1 MNGITGLSIFG
12 HGSSNAEGINIINI
26 ISRAFKDPKEYTE
39 DDEKILEALKMD
51 ATCKCERDPQFTF
64 ACKHGVTWFAG
75 NVLIAKIK
83 RRLKQVQNTND
94 AKAHSQQISHNIKQ
108 TILEEYQKC
117 DNHFNSLKGLDPA
130 PESATQIDRDLG
142 RTFPM
147 NEYFKAGNGGQESLK
162 NVLRAF
168 ACYDKQVDYVQ
179 GMNFIVGQLLMHC
192 SETMA
197 FWLFVELI
205 EECELRDIFQ
215 TGLPGLFKHTYIIR
229 YLIMKHLP
237 DLHEHF
243 ERHQVRPEL
252 YASDLI
258 FSVFTMV
265 LPETETHVTAAFFNL
280 FFTYKWE
287 FFYKLILTVLN
298 HIREQV
304 LACDDMLSIF
314 EQVKIAMSN
323 KNDPYNYAQ
332 GGAAREGRAEAAVR
346 GKQLGVLVEM
356 DSDMESV
363 AGSVV
368 KDKGDKVTE
377 AQNAGDGKK

>member
-1 MNGITGLSIFG
+1 M
-12 HGSSNAEGINIINI
+12 
-26 ISRAFKDPKEYTE
+26 
-39 DDEKILEALKMD
+39 
-51 ATCKCERDPQFTF
+51 
-64 ACKHGVTWFAG
+64 
-75 NVLIAKIK
+75 
-83 RRLKQVQNTND
+83 
-94 AKAHSQQISHNIKQ
+94 
-108 TILEEYQKC
+108 EEYQKC
-117 DNHFNSLKGLDPA
+117 ENHFNSLKGLDPA
-130 PESATQIDRDLG
+130 PESATQIERDLG

-147 NEYFKAGNGGQESLK
+147 NEYFKAGNPGQESLK

-243 ERHQVRPEL
+243 ERYQVRPEL

-265 LPETETHVTAAFFNL
+265 LPETETHVTAAFFDL

-298 HIREQV
+298 HIREQI
-304 LACDDMLSIF
+304 LACDDMLSTF
-314 EQVKIAMSN
+314 EQIKIAMSN
-323 KNDPYNYAQ
+323 KNDPYNYAHA
-332 GGAAREGRAEAAVR
+332 GGVEDGKVLPAVR
-346 GKQLGVLVEM
+346 SKRADVLVEM

-363 AGSVV
+363 AGSVG
-368 KDKGDKVTE
+368 KGLGDKAREEEDAGAAKVEE
-377 AQNAGDGKK
+377 AGAKEKGQDQE